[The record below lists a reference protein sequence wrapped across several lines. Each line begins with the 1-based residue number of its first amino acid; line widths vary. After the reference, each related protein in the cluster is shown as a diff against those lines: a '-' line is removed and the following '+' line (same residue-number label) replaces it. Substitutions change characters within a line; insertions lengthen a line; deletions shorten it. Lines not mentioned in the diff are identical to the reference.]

1 MTKVHRT
8 LNPMTRRKVAAEVRA
23 HCCNLWNGDKCL
35 MLDDGTEHR
44 CPQLDADSIRCS
56 WFRDAVLP
64 GNPVLE
70 AEVNGGEGLKK
81 CLVCHKPF
89 NSTSNNAKYCAMCA
103 KVIQRKQQAEYA
115 KRKRGSTYVAIV
127 EK

>member
-35 MLDDGTEHR
+35 MLDDGTEHS

-70 AEVNGGEGLKK
+70 VEVNGGEGMKK
-81 CLVCHKPF
+81 CSVCGKGYIPK
-89 NSTSNNAKYCAMCA
+89 SNRSIYCPKCSSR
-103 KVIQRKQQAEYA
+103 VRKQKEAE
-115 KRKRGSTYVAIV
+115 RQRGLRMGHTIRI
-127 EK
+127 